1 MVLTQVEV
9 ITLLMQKQLEDLPE
23 IWKELY
29 SVRKIRKIRKR
40 QESLYRIF
48 VL

>member
-29 SVRKIRKIRKR
+29 SVRRVRKR
-40 QESLYRIF
+40 QEFLYRIS
-48 VL
+48 VP